1 MHDYFL
7 IDYSFVRLF
16 LLRRQPLNVHIMNMV
31 LTCEVRYN
39 GKQAYCANFHMKSG
53 ICMTFQ
59 RYRLL
64 ALLTC
69 IGMFLV
75 LIAGVLVTNTDS
87 GRGCGTDWPLCN
99 GKFVPAY
106 TVESM
111 VEYSHRM
118 ISGIVGLLVG
128 ATYLVT
134 HFWKP
139 ARHRENLLYAGGAL
153 LFTVMQA
160 ILGAM
165 AVKWEQ
171 SSIVMALHFGISLFA
186 FTCTWLLYKLVK
198 RQAAEQSGQAV
209 PSSQHRRPSAAAS
222 ISTGLYK
229 GVVAVIVYCYGVV
242 YLGAFIRHTS
252 SGGACEGWPL
262 CNGEI
267 VPELSGSVAVAFA
280 HRIAALLLLV
290 FIAIVVFYVRKAA
303 GAGSELAS
311 IGNKALILVVLQIFS
326 GGLLSFTLSNEDAY
340 VFTGLLHTVI
350 ISALFSVLV
359 LLAIRMRQTMKR

>member
-1 MHDYFL
+1 MN
-7 IDYSFVRLF
+7 
-16 LLRRQPLNVHIMNMV
+16 LR
-31 LTCEVRYN
+31 
-39 GKQAYCANFHMKSG
+39 
-53 ICMTFQ
+53 

-64 ALLTC
+64 TLLTC

-106 TVESM
+106 TLESM
-111 VEYSHRM
+111 VEYSHRL

-139 ARHRENLLYAGGAL
+139 ARSKESLVYTGGAL
-153 LFTVMQA
+153 IFTVMQA

-165 AVKWEQ
+165 AVIWEQ

-186 FTCTWLLYKLVK
+186 FTCTWLAYKLAK
-198 RQAAEQSGQAV
+198 RLSEAPAADAKGAAPV
-209 PSSQHRRPSAAAS
+209 VSAPKA
-222 ISTGLYK
+222 LYR
-229 GVVAVIVYCYGVV
+229 AVIALLVYCYGVV
-242 YLGAFIRHTS
+242 YLGAFIRHTA

-262 CNGEI
+262 CNGQL
-267 VPELSGSVAVAFA
+267 VPELSGSVAIAFT
-280 HRIAALLLLV
+280 HRIAALLLFI
-290 FIAIVVFYVRKAA
+290 FIAILYISMRRTTGASTELTSIAA
-303 GAGSELAS
+303 KSLG
-311 IGNKALILVVLQIFS
+311 LVVLQVLS
-326 GGLLSFTLSNEDAY
+326 GGLLSFTFTNENAY

-350 ISALFSVLV
+350 ISALFSMLV
-359 LLAIRMRQTMKR
+359 LLAIRMRQSLSE